1 MKIKT
6 IFALAVFM
14 LAGYISQA
22 QSSELKIG
30 YTNVDYILSLMPESK
45 QIEADLTDHE
55 RQLTSQLQSKVQEF
69 QQKMDAFQRG
79 AETMTQLVREDKQEE
94 LRNMQASIERFQREA
109 DTSLQ
114 RKQAELLE
122 PVYTKIQNAIDKVA
136 KDKGYTYIFSSDA
149 GGMPVLLHADESH
162 NISDDVLTSLGI
174 TPPAK
179 N

>member
-6 IFALAVFM
+6 IFAIAVFM
-14 LAGYISQA
+14 LAGYITQA

-45 QIEADLTDHE
+45 QIEADLVDHE
-55 RQLTSQLQSKVQEF
+55 RQLTSQLQSKIQEF
-69 QQKMDAFQRG
+69 QQKMEAFQRG
-79 AETMTQLVREDKQEE
+79 AETMTQIVREDKQEE

-109 DTSLQ
+109 DSSLQ

-122 PVYTKIQNAIDKVA
+122 PIYTKIQNAIDKVA
-136 KDKGYTYIFSSDA
+136 QDKGYTYIFSSDA

-162 NISDDVLTSLGI
+162 NISDDVLKSLGI